1 MNRFFIFFRVQ
12 MIFKKLAKKAYLVL
26 TQENILFTM
35 AILEEELFIYL

>member
-12 MIFKKLAKKAYLVL
+12 MIFKELAKKAYLVFV
-26 TQENILFTM
+26 QENILFTM